1 MSYTKIELEIRRDWN
16 AYIPEKKTL
25 DTEFKSDFKCYPDH
39 DLIEEIIGMSN
50 TAGGFLFLGVE
61 DDGMI
66 TGVHKKHKDSIGV
79 MALIAN
85 CTVPPISVR
94 AEIIT
99 EENLDVLKID
109 RKSVE

>member
-1 MSYTKIELEIRRDWN
+1 M
-16 AYIPEKKTL
+16 
-25 DTEFKSDFKCYPDH
+25 
-39 DLIEEIIGMSN
+39 IEEIIGMSN

-85 CTVPPISVR
+85 STVPPISVR
-94 AEIIT
+94 AEIIRSSRYLILST
-99 EENLDVLKID
+99 SWRTHPRLEYMVFLQGI
-109 RKSVE
+109 